1 MYYKLGQEWSRFID
15 TCEVHPFT
23 AQHLAETML
32 SDVWVDKVASAS
44 AQPEPFANDDSHPA
58 ASKSQKPIDLSL
70 DLLRDNSSTK
80 SHPTPTPRP
89 LRSYAVEF
97 RIEYDALDVREKIG
111 DGGYGSVFKAVWKT
125 GHVFCAVKMLK
136 QSDSADSS
144 SDESLSDGEGSGDL
158 VLGSPRDDFERET
171 ALLRELHH
179 PNLVV
184 CYGMCPGGPG
194 VP

>member
-1 MYYKLGQEWSRFID
+1 MQSKPSL
-15 TCEVHPFT
+15 
-23 AQHLAETML
+23 
-32 SDVWVDKVASAS
+32 
-44 AQPEPFANDDSHPA
+44 NDESQPA
-58 ASKSQKPIDLSL
+58 ASKSL
-70 DLLRDNSSTK
+70 DLTRDDSPTK
-80 SHPTPTPRP
+80 SQPSPRP
-89 LRSYAVEF
+89 LRSYDVEF
-97 RIEYDALDVREKIG
+97 RIEYDAIDVREKIG

-136 QSDSADSS
+136 TSGSVDSG
-144 SDESLSDGEGSGDL
+144 SDEPLDDSDGEGNGDL
-158 VLGSPRDDFERET
+158 VFASPRDDFERET

>member
-1 MYYKLGQEWSRFID
+1 M
-15 TCEVHPFT
+15 
-23 AQHLAETML
+23 
-32 SDVWVDKVASAS
+32 
-44 AQPEPFANDDSHPA
+44 
-58 ASKSQKPIDLSL
+58 
-70 DLLRDNSSTK
+70 
-80 SHPTPTPRP
+80 
-89 LRSYAVEF
+89 EF
-97 RIEYDALDVREKIG
+97 RIEYSAIDVREKIG

-136 QSDSADSS
+136 QSGSVDSG
-144 SDESLSDGEGSGDL
+144 SDEPLDDSDGEGNGDL